1 MKDTCNYPDGTF
13 IGIITDIQT
22 VEKPYPSVTVTAAL
36 AINGK
41 IAKHQKCFNK
51 PFTNGREAFQNFCEE
66 FDLFSDRT
74 EHRNDYVL
82 ELDYAIGTPCTA
94 VLSSDRGFES
104 ITPLGDTDLKIA
116 FGLDDCYE
124 KIRWFQPE
132 TYCTEKDMANLAPEI
147 REQRLQLKRDLMLI
161 KSVSY
166 QKAEREIPALFQNY
180 RRFPPLQLHRPCA
193 GFIEKIQ
200 LKKDRFRPE
209 ELTLYCYVT
218 LIDRGHIVHKDYYI
232 NRIRSVGRGDY
243 EHFCATLGLLYEEDN
258 PNEQIDLCELHNA
271 CFVPLTIYLYQS
283 PKSGNLYVNRL
294 MKYSSANF
302 QDEMDMMQFVWA
314 YEHY

>member
-36 AINGK
+36 AVDGK
-41 IAKHQKCFNK
+41 ISEHQKCFNK

-147 REQRLQLKRDLMLI
+147 REQRLQL
-161 KSVSY
+161 
-166 QKAEREIPALFQNY
+166 
-180 RRFPPLQLHRPCA
+180 HRPCA

-209 ELTLYCYVT
+209 ELTLYCYVAI
-218 LIDRGHIVHKDYYI
+218 IDRGHIVHKDYYI

-258 PNEQIDLCELHNA
+258 PNELIDLCELHNA

-314 YEHY
+314 YEHYCNQEHGSFDFCEC

>member
-51 PFTNGREAFQNFCEE
+51 PFTTGREAFQNFCEE

-132 TYCTEKDMANLAPEI
+132 TYCTEKECFLSKGRTGDSGIIPKLPPFSAAAAASPLCRIYRKDPAEKRPLSSGRTNAILL
-147 REQRLQLKRDLMLI
+147 RYSYRQRT
-161 KSVSY
+161 
-166 QKAEREIPALFQNY
+166 
-180 RRFPPLQLHRPCA
+180 HRT
-193 GFIEKIQ
+193 Q
-200 LKKDRFRPE
+200 
-209 ELTLYCYVT
+209 
-218 LIDRGHIVHKDYYI
+218 
-232 NRIRSVGRGDY
+232 
-243 EHFCATLGLLYEEDN
+243 GLLHQ
-258 PNEQIDLCELHNA
+258 PHSLCRA
-271 CFVPLTIYLYQS
+271 W
-283 PKSGNLYVNRL
+283 RL
-294 MKYSSANF
+294 RALLC
-302 QDEMDMMQFVWA
+302 DAWA
-314 YEHY
+314 AL

>member
-51 PFTNGREAFQNFCEE
+51 PFTTGREAFQNFCEE

-180 RRFPPLQLHRPCA
+180 R
-193 GFIEKIQ
+193 
-200 LKKDRFRPE
+200 
-209 ELTLYCYVT
+209 
-218 LIDRGHIVHKDYYI
+218 HIVHKDYYI

-314 YEHY
+314 YEHYCNQEHGSFDFCEC

>member
-36 AINGK
+36 AVDGK

-82 ELDYAIGTPCTA
+82 ELDYVIGTSCTA

-116 FGLDDCYE
+116 FGL
-124 KIRWFQPE
+124 
-132 TYCTEKDMANLAPEI
+132 TTAT
-147 REQRLQLKRDLMLI
+147 
-161 KSVSY
+161 
-166 QKAEREIPALFQNY
+166 
-180 RRFPPLQLHRPCA
+180 RRSA
-193 GFIEKIQ
+193 GFSRKPTALRKIWQ
-200 LKKDRFRPE
+200 
-209 ELTLYCYVT
+209 
-218 LIDRGHIVHKDYYI
+218 I
-232 NRIRSVGRGDY
+232 
-243 EHFCATLGLLYEEDN
+243 LLRR
-258 PNEQIDLCELHNA
+258 
-271 CFVPLTIYLYQS
+271 
-283 PKSGNLYVNRL
+283 SGNSVC
-294 MKYSSANF
+294 S
-302 QDEMDMMQFVWA
+302 
-314 YEHY
+314 

>member
-36 AINGK
+36 AIDSK
-41 IAKHQKCFNK
+41 IAEHQKCFNN

-82 ELDYAIGTPCTA
+82 ELDYAIGTSCTA

-166 QKAEREIPALFQNY
+166 QKA
-180 RRFPPLQLHRPCA
+180 
-193 GFIEKIQ
+193 
-200 LKKDRFRPE
+200 DR
-209 ELTLYCYVT
+209 
-218 LIDRGHIVHKDYYI
+218 
-232 NRIRSVGRGDY
+232 
-243 EHFCATLGLLYEEDN
+243 
-258 PNEQIDLCELHNA
+258 
-271 CFVPLTIYLYQS
+271 
-283 PKSGNLYVNRL
+283 
-294 MKYSSANF
+294 
-302 QDEMDMMQFVWA
+302 
-314 YEHY
+314 

>member
-36 AINGK
+36 AVDGK
-41 IAKHQKCFNK
+41 ISEHQKCFNK

-82 ELDYAIGTPCTA
+82 ELDYAIGTSCTA

-124 KIRWFQPE
+124 KIRW
-132 TYCTEKDMANLAPEI
+132 
-147 REQRLQLKRDLMLI
+147 
-161 KSVSY
+161 VS
-166 QKAEREIPALFQNY
+166 A
-180 RRFPPLQLHRPCA
+180 
-193 GFIEKIQ
+193 
-200 LKKDRFRPE
+200 
-209 ELTLYCYVT
+209 
-218 LIDRGHIVHKDYYI
+218 
-232 NRIRSVGRGDY
+232 
-243 EHFCATLGLLYEEDN
+243 
-258 PNEQIDLCELHNA
+258 
-271 CFVPLTIYLYQS
+271 
-283 PKSGNLYVNRL
+283 GNLL
-294 MKYSSANF
+294 
-302 QDEMDMMQFVWA
+302 
-314 YEHY
+314 H

>member
-82 ELDYAIGTPCTA
+82 ELDYAIGTSCTA

-161 KSVSY
+161 KSVLSKGRTGDSGIIPKLPSFSAAAAASPLCRIY
-166 QKAEREIPALFQNY
+166 RKDPAEKR
-180 RRFPPLQLHRPCA
+180 PLSSGRTDTILLRCHHR
-193 GFIEKIQ
+193 Q
-200 LKKDRFRPE
+200 RTHR
-209 ELTLYCYVT
+209 TQ
-218 LIDRGHIVHKDYYI
+218 
-232 NRIRSVGRGDY
+232 
-243 EHFCATLGLLYEEDN
+243 GLLHQ
-258 PNEQIDLCELHNA
+258 PHSLCRA
-271 CFVPLTIYLYQS
+271 W
-283 PKSGNLYVNRL
+283 RL
-294 MKYSSANF
+294 RALLC
-302 QDEMDMMQFVWA
+302 DAWA
-314 YEHY
+314 AL

>member
-36 AINGK
+36 TVDGK

-82 ELDYAIGTPCTA
+82 ELNYAIGTPCTA

-104 ITPLGDTDLKIA
+104 NTPLGDTDLKIA

-124 KIRWFQPE
+124 KIRW
-132 TYCTEKDMANLAPEI
+132 
-147 REQRLQLKRDLMLI
+147 
-161 KSVSY
+161 VS
-166 QKAEREIPALFQNY
+166 A
-180 RRFPPLQLHRPCA
+180 
-193 GFIEKIQ
+193 
-200 LKKDRFRPE
+200 
-209 ELTLYCYVT
+209 
-218 LIDRGHIVHKDYYI
+218 
-232 NRIRSVGRGDY
+232 
-243 EHFCATLGLLYEEDN
+243 
-258 PNEQIDLCELHNA
+258 
-271 CFVPLTIYLYQS
+271 
-283 PKSGNLYVNRL
+283 GNLL
-294 MKYSSANF
+294 
-302 QDEMDMMQFVWA
+302 
-314 YEHY
+314 H

>member
-36 AINGK
+36 AIDGK

-218 LIDRGHIVHKDYYI
+218 LIDRGHIVHKDYLHQPHSLC
-232 NRIRSVGRGDY
+232 RAWRLR
-243 EHFCATLGLLYEEDN
+243 ALLCD
-258 PNEQIDLCELHNA
+258 A
-271 CFVPLTIYLYQS
+271 
-283 PKSGNLYVNRL
+283 
-294 MKYSSANF
+294 
-302 QDEMDMMQFVWA
+302 WA
-314 YEHY
+314 AL

>member
-36 AINGK
+36 AIDGK

-180 RRFPPLQLHRPCA
+180 RRFPPASPLCRIYRKDPAEKRPLSSGRTNAILLRYSYRQRTHRT
-193 GFIEKIQ
+193 Q
-200 LKKDRFRPE
+200 
-209 ELTLYCYVT
+209 
-218 LIDRGHIVHKDYYI
+218 
-232 NRIRSVGRGDY
+232 
-243 EHFCATLGLLYEEDN
+243 GLLHQ
-258 PNEQIDLCELHNA
+258 PHSLCRA
-271 CFVPLTIYLYQS
+271 W
-283 PKSGNLYVNRL
+283 RL
-294 MKYSSANF
+294 RALLC
-302 QDEMDMMQFVWA
+302 DAWA
-314 YEHY
+314 AL

>member
-22 VEKPYPSVTVTAAL
+22 VEKPYPSVTITAAL
-36 AINGK
+36 AVDGK
-41 IAKHQKCFNK
+41 ISEHQKCFNK

-116 FGLDDCYE
+116 FGLDDRYE

-132 TYCTEKDMANLAPEI
+132 TYCTEKDMANLAPDQGTASAAETRSHADKERFLSKGRTGNSGI
-147 REQRLQLKRDLMLI
+147 IPKLPSFSAAAAASPLCRIYRKDPAEKRPLSSERTNTILLRCYHRQRT
-161 KSVSY
+161 
-166 QKAEREIPALFQNY
+166 
-180 RRFPPLQLHRPCA
+180 HRT
-193 GFIEKIQ
+193 Q
-200 LKKDRFRPE
+200 
-209 ELTLYCYVT
+209 
-218 LIDRGHIVHKDYYI
+218 
-232 NRIRSVGRGDY
+232 
-243 EHFCATLGLLYEEDN
+243 GLLHQ
-258 PNEQIDLCELHNA
+258 PHSLCRA
-271 CFVPLTIYLYQS
+271 W
-283 PKSGNLYVNRL
+283 RL
-294 MKYSSANF
+294 RALLC
-302 QDEMDMMQFVWA
+302 DAWA
-314 YEHY
+314 AL